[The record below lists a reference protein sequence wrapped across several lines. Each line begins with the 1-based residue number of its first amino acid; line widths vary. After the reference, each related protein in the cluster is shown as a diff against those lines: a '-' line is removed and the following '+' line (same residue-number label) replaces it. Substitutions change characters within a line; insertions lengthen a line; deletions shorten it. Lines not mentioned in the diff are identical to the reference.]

1 MLHKFIDPTFVVDI
15 SDEMDQKLELIKVY
29 VSQFSSSSKNGVST
43 YINKPE
49 FLKFIV
55 TRAEFLG
62 QQIGVKFAEGFYY
75 PAVMK
80 IDNITNFFS

>member
-1 MLHKFIDPTFVVDI
+1 MLHKFVDPTFVVDI
-15 SDEMDQKLELIKVY
+15 SDEMDQKLESIKAY
-29 VSQFSSSSKNGVST
+29 VSQFSSSSRVGVST
-43 YINKPE
+43 YINNPE

-75 PAVMK
+75 PGVMK
-80 IDNITNFFS
+80 IDNIINFFS